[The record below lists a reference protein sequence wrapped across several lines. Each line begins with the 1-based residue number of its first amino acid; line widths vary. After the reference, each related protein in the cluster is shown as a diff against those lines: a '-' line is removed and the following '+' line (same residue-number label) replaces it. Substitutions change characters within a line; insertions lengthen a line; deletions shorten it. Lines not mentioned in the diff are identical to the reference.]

1 MAVEREEV
9 RARLRALGFDEV
21 RFARVESGF
30 GARLSDWIAA
40 GYHAD
45 MNWMERSVP
54 KRSDPTLVQ
63 PGARSVIMIGVNYLP
78 PAAAFQAGGETTGV
92 PPQA

>member
-1 MAVEREEV
+1 
-9 RARLRALGFDEV
+9 
-21 RFARVESGF
+21 
-30 GARLSDWIAA
+30 
-40 GYHAD
+40 